1 MSTAGIALLEQNER
15 TSSFALWGFA
25 AGMVLAAH
33 VGLVAAYNLLHWPEP
48 SSSVQSPAIMVELA
62 PLAVAPTSQ
71 NDVAPGPEMME
82 SPEVAQEPAPQQEP
96 VPEIEPPRP
105 VETPAEVTLPKA
117 EPKPVE
123 AKPVVRP
130 QEKSREV
137 VREQRRKPAPRTT
150 APQRSEQR
158 PAPVARAPSPGA
170 GNAIAA
176 MSSWR
181 DQLMAHLQRHKRY
194 PSDAQAR
201 GEQGTVSLAF
211 SMDRNGRLL
220 ARRIARSSGVASLD
234 AEALAMIQRAQPL
247 PPFPDSM
254 TQSRIDLVV
263 PIRFAQR

>member
-1 MSTAGIALLEQNER
+1 MSAAVTLFEQDER
-15 TSSFALWGFA
+15 TSLARWGLA
-25 AGMVLAAH
+25 AGFVLAAH
-33 VGLVAAYNLLHWPEP
+33 VGMVAAYNLVQWPEP
-48 SSSVQSPAIMVELA
+48 SSPAQSPAIMVELA
-62 PLAVAPTSQ
+62 PLAVAPVSQ
-71 NDVAPGPEMME
+71 NDVAPGPEMVE
-82 SPEVAQEPAPQQEP
+82 TPEVATAPP
-96 VPEIEPPRP
+96 PPMPEIEPPP
-105 VETPAEVTLPKA
+105 VEAPAAVTLPRA
-117 EPKPVE
+117 EPKPVDT
-123 AKPVVRP
+123 KPVEQRP
-130 QEKSREV
+130 VKPREA
-137 VREQRRKPAPRTT
+137 VREQRRPPAPRTT

-170 GNAIAA
+170 GNTIAA